1 VAVFADLEKQFA
13 DRGIE
18 RHGIKLLRP
27 ADAAEYV
34 ARCGEHGIEVLG
46 IDGFRVDG
54 VSVQPLMEDSIDLTL
69 RPSRGALNEEATDF
83 LASRL
88 NSDLWF
94 EVVVER

>member
-1 VAVFADLEKQFA
+1 MAVRDVEQEFA

-27 ADAAEYV
+27 ADARAFL
-34 ARCGEHGIEVLG
+34 ARCRQHGIEVLG

-54 VSVQPLMEDSIDLTL
+54 DSIQPLVEHSIDLTL
-69 RPSRGALNEEATDF
+69 RSSRGAPIEEATDF

-88 NSDLWF
+88 GTDFWF